1 MQTNNNFQIT
11 GFVAVDAQIHQF
23 SNTSVARFP
32 LSIRRNGKKAADQ
45 KKVSAL
51 MNMECW
57 RKNTNTNDFELLAK
71 GNRVTIEGYFKPE
84 TWTDKNNKQHDR
96 IIFRVVKIV
105 AYEEEKPAASEKKPK
120 KAKKNMKKA
129 A

>member
-1 MQTNNNFQIT
+1 MQTNNNCQIS

-32 LSIRRNGKKAADQ
+32 LSVRRRGRNKNDQ
-45 KKVSAL
+45 KISAL
-51 MNMECW
+51 LNMECW
-57 RKNTNTNDFELLAK
+57 RKNTNTADFELLAK
-71 GNRVTIEGYFKPE
+71 SNRVTIEGCFKPE

-96 IIFRVVKIV
+96 IIFRVVKIA
-105 AYEEEKPAASEKKPK
+105 AYEEEKPAAKEKKPK

>member
-11 GFVAVDAQIHQF
+11 GFIAVDAQIHQF
-23 SNTSVARFP
+23 SNISVARFP
-32 LSIRRNGKKAADQ
+32 LSVRRNGKKAADQ

-96 IIFRVVKIV
+96 IIFRVVKI
-105 AYEEEKPAASEKKPK
+105 AANEEEKPAANEKKPK